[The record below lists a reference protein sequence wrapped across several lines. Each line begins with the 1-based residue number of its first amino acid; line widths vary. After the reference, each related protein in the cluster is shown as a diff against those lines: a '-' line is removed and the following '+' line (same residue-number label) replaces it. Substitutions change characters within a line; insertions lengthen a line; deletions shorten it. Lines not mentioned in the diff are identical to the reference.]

1 MMKLCKIYLK
11 NFLISVR
18 LKDACILLTLPANH
32 PKIGSKPD
40 DKPQQKTLSQVIAML
55 SDDELE
61 PIAIPKVLEN
71 LGVYHLT
78 PKEAIDVIERRVD
91 S

>member
-1 MMKLCKIYLK
+1 M
-11 NFLISVR
+11 
-18 LKDACILLTLPANH
+18 KDACILLTLPANH
-32 PKIGSKPD
+32 SKIESKSD
-40 DKPQQKTLSQVIAML
+40 DKSQQRTLSQVISML

-61 PIAIPKVLEN
+61 PIAIPKMLEN
-71 LGVYHLT
+71 FGVYHLT